1 MEVAVAAIALITF
14 FCGRS
19 VCCEPSPKLKLK
31 AGQSKEMD
39 LMMNEYMEYMALE
52 DQLQKD
58 QYRQLKQLYRR

>member
-31 AGQSKEMD
+31 SSYNRDLD
-39 LMMNEYMEYMALE
+39 LMMNEYMEYLARE
-52 DQLQKD
+52 EQLQKD
-58 QYRQLKQLYRR
+58 QYQQLKTLYRR